1 MNSYRGL
8 AAVYDHLVAGVD
20 FGDWIDYVESLLNH
34 FGFKAGSV
42 LDLACGTGN
51 TLIPFAKRGYRSQGV
66 DISPEMIAVAREK
79 AFAME
84 VEILYDVGDIT
95 DFLLDQ
101 PVELVTCFHDGLN
114 YIDDPGR
121 LKKVFNNSF
130 KNICSGGMFVFDMN
144 AVIWIGEVD
153 GSAEVID
160 EDGMTIIYRTAHD
173 TESSLW
179 TVNLTCFVREGEVYR
194 KFTET
199 HQERGYSP
207 HEVESLLEE
216 AGFMPL
222 AVYDAFSFHPPHQ
235 GSRRHFYV
243 ARRP

>member
-1 MNSYRGL
+1 MNTYRGL
-8 AAVYDHLVAGVD
+8 AAVYDHLVVGVD
-20 FGDWIDYVESLLNH
+20 FGQWIDYVESLLNH
-34 FGFKAGSV
+34 FGFKAASV

-51 TLIPFAKRGYRSQGV
+51 TLLPFAMRGYRSQGV

-79 AFAME
+79 ALSAAAE
-84 VEILYDVGDIT
+84 VEYHVGDIT
-95 DFLLDQ
+95 EFLLEQ

-114 YIDDPGR
+114 YIVDPDR
-121 LKKVFNNSF
+121 LKKVFENSY

-144 AVIWIGEVD
+144 AVIRIGVV
-153 GSAEVID
+153 GGGAEVID
-160 EDGMTIIYRTAHD
+160 EDGMTIIYRTSHD
-173 TESSLW
+173 IDRSLW
-179 TVNLTCFVREGEVYR
+179 TVDLTCFLREGEIYH

-199 HQERGYSP
+199 HRERGYSP
-207 HEVESLLEE
+207 HEVEGILKE

-222 AVYDAFSFHPPHQ
+222 AVYDAFSFNPPDQ